1 MIDRQSS
8 TSISDSGIEEKRV
21 ALDWERL
28 RFERKK
34 AAMEFRLKRNEL
46 ADHRGKGWK
55 ELLASPFTLA
65 IVGGFI
71 TVMSTIV
78 SNHLTVSANL
88 ALEATKAELAAKGEA
103 AKAVSASQAAN
114 QTLQADLIKKFV
126 ESPKTETVRE
136 NLRFLVDAGLLPDY
150 ATRISAYLANNPDVA
165 PQVGATSEPNSPVI
179 GGTPSSRGDWPW
191 LVGIRRGTY
200 DGVVC
205 QATLLGPR
213 TVLTVAHCVTK
224 FDVSQ
229 ELNATQSAAVDDIK
243 VIATGDIGGQKATK
257 EMQVSKIFVHP
268 SYAKKR
274 APENNIAVL
283 ELKESLPPPY
293 VLISQAR
300 ASDPAPGTLAMVA
313 AIAGS
318 QFEFLEAKIP
328 IVDYAVCRASMGPD
342 VDPTTNLCAGF
353 AAGGV
358 DTCRGSSGGPLVVT
372 DQAGRK
378 YQVGITSWGVGCGL
392 PNKYGVYTRVSAF
405 ADWIKQIVPDLPI
418 KAGAD
423 SKQ

>member
-165 PQVGATSEPNSPVI
+165 PLVGATSEPNSPVI

-191 LVGIRRGTY
+191 LVGIRRGT
-200 DGVVC
+200 
-205 QATLLGPR
+205 
-213 TVLTVAHCVTK
+213 
-224 FDVSQ
+224 
-229 ELNATQSAAVDDIK
+229 
-243 VIATGDIGGQKATK
+243 
-257 EMQVSKIFVHP
+257 
-268 SYAKKR
+268 
-274 APENNIAVL
+274 
-283 ELKESLPPPY
+283 
-293 VLISQAR
+293 
-300 ASDPAPGTLAMVA
+300 
-313 AIAGS
+313 
-318 QFEFLEAKIP
+318 
-328 IVDYAVCRASMGPD
+328 
-342 VDPTTNLCAGF
+342 
-353 AAGGV
+353 
-358 DTCRGSSGGPLVVT
+358 
-372 DQAGRK
+372 
-378 YQVGITSWGVGCGL
+378 
-392 PNKYGVYTRVSAF
+392 
-405 ADWIKQIVPDLPI
+405 
-418 KAGAD
+418 
-423 SKQ
+423 